1 MIKVAVLG
9 AGGKLGSAV
18 CEAVESADDLELVAR
33 IGRGDVLSTIT
44 DAGAEVAVDV
54 TTLEAV
60 MGNAEFCLSHG
71 VHTVIGTSGFGPD
84 RVEQL
89 GAWLA
94 EAPGVGAMV
103 VPNFSV
109 GAVLMMRFA
118 ELAAAHFPSVEIV
131 ETHHERKADAPSGTA
146 RRTAELVAAARRE
159 AGVAPAPDATTSA
172 LQGARGAAVEGI
184 PVHSLRM
191 AGSVAHQEVVLG
203 GVGELLTIRHDSLS
217 HASFAH
223 GVLAAIRGIGSR
235 PGLTVGLED
244 VLGLG

>member
-33 IGRGDVLSTIT
+33 IGRGDELSTIT

-89 GAWLA
+89 EAWLA
-94 EAPGVGAMV
+94 EAPAVGAMV

-191 AGSVAHQEVVLG
+191 SGSVAHQEVVLG

-235 PGLTVGLED
+235 PGLTIGLED
-244 VLGLG
+244 VLGIG

>member
-1 MIKVAVLG
+1 MTKVAVLG
-9 AGGKLGSAV
+9 ARGKLGSAV
-18 CEAVESADDLELVAR
+18 CEAVESAEDLELVAR
-33 IGRGDVLSTIT
+33 IGRGDELSAIT

-89 GAWLA
+89 EGWLA
-94 EAPGVGAMV
+94 KAPGVGAMV

-172 LQGARGAAVEGI
+172 LDGARGASVEGI

-191 AGSVAHQEVVLG
+191 SGSVAHQEVILG

-235 PGLTVGLED
+235 PGLTIGLED
-244 VLGLG
+244 VLGLA

>member
-1 MIKVAVLG
+1 MTKVAVLG
-9 AGGKLGSAV
+9 AYGKLGSAV

-33 IGRGDVLSTIT
+33 IGRGDELSAIT

-60 MGNAEFCLSHG
+60 MGNTEFCLSQG

-84 RVEQL
+84 RVAQL
-89 GAWLA
+89 EAWL
-94 EAPGVGAMV
+94 EKAPEVGAMV

-131 ETHHERKADAPSGTA
+131 ETHHELKADAPSGTA
-146 RRTAELVAAARRE
+146 RRTAEVVAAARLA
-159 AGVAPAPDATTSA
+159 AGVGPGPDATVSA
-172 LQGARGAAVEGI
+172 LEGARGAAVEGI

-191 AGSVAHQEVVLG
+191 SGSVAHQEVVLG

-235 PGLTVGLED
+235 PGLTIGLED
-244 VLGLG
+244 VLGIG

>member
-1 MIKVAVLG
+1 MTKVAVLG

-33 IGRGDVLSTIT
+33 IGRGDELSTIT

-89 GAWLA
+89 EAWLA

-191 AGSVAHQEVVLG
+191 SGSVAHQEVVLG

-235 PGLTVGLED
+235 PGLTIGLED
-244 VLGLG
+244 VLGIS

>member
-1 MIKVAVLG
+1 MTKVAVLG
-9 AGGKLGSAV
+9 ARGKLGSAV
-18 CEAVESADDLELVAR
+18 CEAVESAEDLELVAR
-33 IGRGDVLSTIT
+33 IGRGDELSAIT

-89 GAWLA
+89 EAWL
-94 EAPGVGAMV
+94 EKAPGVGAMV

-172 LQGARGAAVEGI
+172 LDGARGASVEGI

-191 AGSVAHQEVVLG
+191 SGSVAHQEVVLG

-235 PGLTVGLED
+235 PGLTIGLED
-244 VLGLG
+244 VLGL

>member
-33 IGRGDVLSTIT
+33 IGRGDELSTIT

-89 GAWLA
+89 EAWLA

-131 ETHHERKADAPSGTA
+131 ETHHERKVDAPSGTA
-146 RRTAELVAAARRE
+146 RRTAELVAAARRD

-191 AGSVAHQEVVLG
+191 SGSVAHQEVVLG

-235 PGLTVGLED
+235 PGLTIGLED
-244 VLGLG
+244 VLGIG

>member
-33 IGRGDVLSTIT
+33 IGRGDELSTIT

-84 RVEQL
+84 RVERL
-89 GAWLA
+89 EAWLA

-159 AGVAPAPDATTSA
+159 AGVPPAPDATTSA

-191 AGSVAHQEVVLG
+191 SGSVAHQEVVLG

-235 PGLTVGLED
+235 PGLTIGLED
-244 VLGLG
+244 VLGLR

>member
-1 MIKVAVLG
+1 
-9 AGGKLGSAV
+9 
-18 CEAVESADDLELVAR
+18 
-33 IGRGDVLSTIT
+33 
-44 DAGAEVAVDV
+44 
-54 TTLEAV
+54 
-60 MGNAEFCLSHG
+60 
-71 VHTVIGTSGFGPD
+71 
-84 RVEQL
+84 
-89 GAWLA
+89 
-94 EAPGVGAMV
+94 
-103 VPNFSV
+103 PNFSV

-159 AGVAPAPDATTSA
+159 AGVDPAPDATTSA
-172 LQGARGAAVEGI
+172 LDGARGAAVEGI

-191 AGSVAHQEVVLG
+191 SGSVAHQEVILG

-235 PGLTVGLED
+235 PGLTVGLEE
-244 VLGLG
+244 VLGLV

>member
-33 IGRGDVLSTIT
+33 IGRGDELSTIT

-89 GAWLA
+89 EAWLA

-191 AGSVAHQEVVLG
+191 SGSVAHQEVVLG

-235 PGLTVGLED
+235 PGLTIGLED
-244 VLGLG
+244 VLGIG

>member
-1 MIKVAVLG
+1 MTKVAVLG
-9 AGGKLGSAV
+9 ARGKLGSAV

-33 IGRGDVLSTIT
+33 IGRNDELSAIT

-89 GAWLA
+89 EAWLA
-94 EAPGVGAMV
+94 KNPAVGAMV

-146 RRTAELVAAARRE
+146 RRTAELVAAARRD
-159 AGVAPAPDATTSA
+159 AGVDPAPDATTSA
-172 LQGARGAAVEGI
+172 LDGARGASVEGI

-191 AGSVAHQEVVLG
+191 SGSVAHQEVILG

-235 PGLTVGLED
+235 PGLTVGLEE
-244 VLGLG
+244 VLGLV

>member
-1 MIKVAVLG
+1 MTKVAVLG
-9 AGGKLGSAV
+9 ARGKLGSAV
-18 CEAVESADDLELVAR
+18 CEAVESAEDLELVAKV
-33 IGRGDVLSTIT
+33 GRGDELSAIT

-60 MGNAEFCLSHG
+60 MGNAEFCLAHG

-84 RVEQL
+84 RVERL
-89 GAWLA
+89 EGWLA
-94 EAPGVGAMV
+94 DAPGVGAMV

-146 RRTAELVAAARRE
+146 RRTAELVAAARQE
-159 AGVAPAPDATTSA
+159 ADVDPAPDATTSS
-172 LQGARGAAVEGI
+172 LEGARGASVDGI

-191 AGSVAHQEVVLG
+191 SGSVAHQEVILG

-223 GVLAAIRGIGSR
+223 GVLAAIRGVGSR

-244 VLGLG
+244 VLGL

>member
-1 MIKVAVLG
+1 MTKVAVLG
-9 AGGKLGSAV
+9 ARGKLGSAV
-18 CEAVESADDLELVAR
+18 CEAVESAEDLELVAKV
-33 IGRGDVLSTIT
+33 GRGDELSAIT

-60 MGNAEFCLSHG
+60 MGNAEFCLVHG

-84 RVEQL
+84 RVERL
-89 GAWLA
+89 EGWLA
-94 EAPGVGAMV
+94 DAPGVGAMV

-146 RRTAELVAAARRE
+146 RRTAELVAAARQE
-159 AGVAPAPDATTSA
+159 ADVDPAPDATTSS
-172 LQGARGAAVEGI
+172 LEGARGASVDGI

-191 AGSVAHQEVVLG
+191 SGSVAHQEVILG

-223 GVLAAIRGIGSR
+223 GVLAAIRGVGSR

-244 VLGLG
+244 VLGL

>member
-18 CEAVESADDLELVAR
+18 CEAVESAADLELVAR
-33 IGRGDVLSTIT
+33 IGRGDELSTIT

-89 GAWLA
+89 EAWLT
-94 EAPGVGAMV
+94 EAPAVGAMV

-159 AGVAPAPDATTSA
+159 AGAAPAPDATTSA

-191 AGSVAHQEVVLG
+191 SGSVAHQEVLLG

-235 PGLTVGLED
+235 PGLTIGLED
-244 VLGLG
+244 VLGIR

>member
-1 MIKVAVLG
+1 MTKVAVLG
-9 AGGKLGSAV
+9 ARGKLGSAV

-33 IGRGDVLSTIT
+33 IGRGDELSAIT

-54 TTLEAV
+54 TSLEAV
-60 MGNAEFCLSHG
+60 MDNAEFCLTHG

-84 RVEQL
+84 RVAQL
-89 GAWLA
+89 EKWLA
-94 EAPGVGAMV
+94 AAPGVGAMV

-159 AGVAPAPDATTSA
+159 AGVAAAPDATTTA
-172 LQGARGAAVEGI
+172 LDGARGAEIDGI

-191 AGSVAHQEVVLG
+191 SGSVAHQEVVLG
-203 GVGELLTIRHDSLS
+203 GTGELLTIRHDSLS
-217 HASFAH
+217 HTSFAH
-223 GVLAAIRGIGSR
+223 GALAAIRGIGSR
-235 PGLTVGLED
+235 PGLTVGLDE
-244 VLGLG
+244 VLGL

>member
-9 AGGKLGSAV
+9 ARGKLGSAV
-18 CEAVESADDLELVAR
+18 CEAVESAEDLELVAR
-33 IGRGDVLSTIT
+33 IGRGDELSAIT
-44 DAGAEVAVDV
+44 DAGADVAVDV

-89 GAWLA
+89 EAWLA
-94 EAPGVGAMV
+94 KAPEIGAMV

-172 LQGARGAAVEGI
+172 LDGARGASVEGI

-191 AGSVAHQEVVLG
+191 SGSVAHQEVILG

-235 PGLTVGLED
+235 PGLTIGLED
-244 VLGLG
+244 VLGI

>member
-1 MIKVAVLG
+1 MTKVAVLG
-9 AGGKLGSAV
+9 ARGKLGSAV

-33 IGRGDVLSTIT
+33 IGRGDELSAIT

-89 GAWLA
+89 ETWLA
-94 EAPGVGAMV
+94 KTPDVGAMV

-159 AGVAPAPDATTSA
+159 AGVDPAPDATTSA
-172 LQGARGAAVEGI
+172 LDGARGASVEGI

-191 AGSVAHQEVVLG
+191 SGSVAHQEVVLG

-244 VLGLG
+244 VLGL

>member
-18 CEAVESADDLELVAR
+18 CEAVESAADLELVAR
-33 IGRGDVLSTIT
+33 IGRGDELSTIT

-89 GAWLA
+89 EAWLA

-159 AGVAPAPDATTSA
+159 AGVAPAPDATTSS

-191 AGSVAHQEVVLG
+191 SGSIAHQEVVLG

-235 PGLTVGLED
+235 PGLTIGLED
-244 VLGLG
+244 VLGLR

>member
-1 MIKVAVLG
+1 MTKVAVLG
-9 AGGKLGSAV
+9 ARGKLGSAV
-18 CEAVESADDLELVAR
+18 CEAVESAEDLELVAKV
-33 IGRGDVLSTIT
+33 GRDDPLSSIT

-60 MGNAEFCLSHG
+60 MGNAEFCLAHG

-84 RVEQL
+84 RVERL
-89 GAWLA
+89 EGWLA
-94 EAPGVGAMV
+94 DAPGIGAMV

-146 RRTAELVAAARRE
+146 RRTAELVAAARQE
-159 AGVAPAPDATTSA
+159 AGVDPAPDATTSA
-172 LQGARGAAVEGI
+172 LEGARGASVDGI

-191 AGSVAHQEVVLG
+191 SGSVAHQEVVLG

-223 GVLAAIRGIGSR
+223 GVLAAIRGVGSR

-244 VLGLG
+244 VLGL